1 MLLIRYISS
10 WTQILKETVKYSGN
24 TIVTLKVLYYRRNT
38 LIFGKDIYAMKPI
51 NLFFAAIAIVLI
63 SQSACYNTERQV
75 NQPNEF
81 TGAEA
86 KLDSY
91 KALYIINSSD
101 DKRVKGALRNIK
113 NALED
118 PRLKGKLE
126 IELIVFSDGVEI
138 YKTGSPY
145 EETLLML
152 KDKGIALAQ
161 CENTL
166 KERKIYKSELYPF
179 VSYVPTGN
187 GEIILRHYEGWAI
200 VHP

>member
-1 MLLIRYISS
+1 M
-10 WTQILKETVKYSGN
+10 K
-24 TIVTLKVLYYRRNT
+24 TITSFL
-38 LIFGKDIYAMKPI
+38 
-51 NLFFAAIAIVLI
+51 AAITLLFI
-63 SQSACYNTERQV
+63 SQAAFSQEGKQQDPTT
-75 NQPNEF
+75 F
-81 TGAEA
+81 IGAEA

-101 DKRVKGALRNIK
+101 DKRVKGALRNIN

-126 IELIVFSDGVEI
+126 VELIVFSDGVEI
-138 YKTGSPY
+138 YKKGSAY
-145 EETLLML
+145 EETLKKL
-152 KDKGIALAQ
+152 KAKGVVLAQ

-166 KERKIYKSELYPF
+166 RERKIDKSGLYPF
-179 VSYVPTGN
+179 ISYVPTGN

>member
-1 MLLIRYISS
+1 
-10 WTQILKETVKYSGN
+10 
-24 TIVTLKVLYYRRNT
+24 
-38 LIFGKDIYAMKPI
+38 MKSI
-51 NLFFAAIAIVLI
+51 KLFFVAIAVIML
-63 SQSACYNTERQV
+63 SQTANAQKKKADSK
-75 NQPNEF
+75 EF
-81 TGAEA
+81 TGAVP
-86 KLDSY
+86 KLKEY

-126 IELIVFSDGVEI
+126 VELIVFSDGVEI
-138 YKTGSPY
+138 YKKGSPY
-145 EETLLML
+145 EETLEFL
-152 KDKGIALAQ
+152 KDKGVVLAQ

-166 KERKIYKSELYPF
+166 KERKIDKSELYPF
-179 VSYVPTGN
+179 ISYVPTGN

>member
-1 MLLIRYISS
+1 
-10 WTQILKETVKYSGN
+10 
-24 TIVTLKVLYYRRNT
+24 
-38 LIFGKDIYAMKPI
+38 MKSI
-51 NLFFAAIAIVLI
+51 KLFFAAITLILI
-63 SQSACYNTERQV
+63 SLSACSQV
-75 NQPNEF
+75 EKQPNQPTAF

-86 KLDSY
+86 KLDGY

-126 IELIVFSDGVEI
+126 VELIVFSDGVEI
-138 YKTGSPY
+138 YKKGSPY
-145 EETLLML
+145 EETLLLL
-152 KDKGIALAQ
+152 KDKGVVLAQ
-161 CENTL
+161 CENTI
-166 KERKIYKSELYPF
+166 KERKIDKSDLYPF
-179 VSYVPTGN
+179 ISYVPTGN